1 MFRLDE
7 YENTVERVTVQD
19 ALNVS
24 KIAFEENHQ
33 AQRRKTRERQE
44 GLIGGILAGPSP
56 KPPPVK
62 ARPPPST
69 KTPK

>member
-19 ALNVS
+19 ALNV
-24 KIAFEENHQ
+24 IFEENHQ

-44 GLIGGILAGPSP
+44 GQLNHQILHQ
-56 KPPPVK
+56 K
-62 ARPPPST
+62 
-69 KTPK
+69 

>member
-19 ALNVS
+19 ALNV
-24 KIAFEENHQ
+24 IFEENHQ

-44 GLIGGILAGPSP
+44 GLFGGILAGPSP
-56 KPPPVK
+56 KPPPPAK